1 MSPTDTRPTAL
12 LDLAKRSQA
21 GDEQALAEL
30 LSRFTPLIRQCCKG
44 LSYHDA
50 QDLQQELYLLLL
62 RLIRRY

>member
-1 MSPTDTRPTAL
+1 MSPTDTRPTTL
-12 LDLAKRSQA
+12 LDLVKRSQA

-50 QDLQQELYLLLL
+50 QDLQQELHL
-62 RLIRRY
+62 RLFQLINRY